1 MKIKFLTFKTNQW
14 FIQKY
19 AIDEVLINVLH
30 ISAAAFCM
38 KEYDTPMFTAHRSIG
53 KSSENL
59 LGFASEV
66 FFGFS
71 ILLLALNIG
80 IYHTGTFYCPATYC
94 SNIFTIWFWI
104 LVELKIFIHFRS
116 DEAITRRE
124 PSTAW
129 PAYSPFLWQVSTLS
143 WNRVRQPGLMCTAS
157 LLLTLKWFLSTYTT
171 MQDEVWYGLAEEWGD
186 AALRVQGECG

>member
-1 MKIKFLTFKTNQW
+1 MLLGVYKVTS
-14 FIQKY
+14 KY

-71 ILLLALNIG
+71 ILLLAVNIG
-80 IYHTGTFYCPATYC
+80 IYHSQAG
-94 SNIFTIWFWI
+94 
-104 LVELKIFIHFRS
+104 
-116 DEAITRRE
+116 
-124 PSTAW
+124 
-129 PAYSPFLWQVSTLS
+129 
-143 WNRVRQPGLMCTAS
+143 
-157 LLLTLKWFLSTYTT
+157 
-171 MQDEVWYGLAEEWGD
+171 
-186 AALRVQGECG
+186 